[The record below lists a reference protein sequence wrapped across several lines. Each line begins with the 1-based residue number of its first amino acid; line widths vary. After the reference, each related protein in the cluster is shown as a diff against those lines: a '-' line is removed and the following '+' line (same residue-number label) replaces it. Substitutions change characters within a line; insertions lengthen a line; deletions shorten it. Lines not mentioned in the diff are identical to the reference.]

1 MGFWSRFVE
10 RHTPTVR
17 SNTHIKTG
25 HITFF
30 SDMPPRFVLFSL
42 QFVEF
47 CANLSVVL
55 PAPR

>member
-1 MGFWSRFVE
+1 MGFWQRFVE
-10 RHTPTVR
+10 WHTPTVR
-17 SNTHIKTG
+17 SHAHIKTG

-30 SDMPPRFVLFSL
+30 SDMPPVLYYFSL

>member
-1 MGFWSRFVE
+1 MGFWQRFVE
-10 RHTPTVR
+10 WHAPTVR
-17 SNTHIKTG
+17 FHAHIKTG
-25 HITFF
+25 HIAF
-30 SDMPPRFVLFSL
+30 SGDIPRFVLFSL